1 MEVTWWLTPML
12 FRVSRYRFYNL
23 PIDSPGFYPG
33 HVQHGVK
40 SMTVN
45 GKQVNGASITE
56 ELLGDCNEAQ
66 VHIVMG

>member
-1 MEVTWWLTPML
+1 MADDDAVLRLPL
-12 FRVSRYRFYNL
+12 PLLL

-40 SMTVN
+40 SMTVK

>member
-1 MEVTWWLTPML
+1 MADDDAVLRLPL
-12 FRVSRYRFYNL
+12 PLLL

-33 HVQHGVK
+33 HVQYGVK
-40 SMTVN
+40 SMTVK

>member
-23 PIDSPGFYPG
+23 PIDSPGFFPG
-33 HVQHGVK
+33 HVQHCVK

-45 GKQVNGASITE
+45 GASIKE

>member
-12 FRVSRYRFYNL
+12 FRVYRYRFYNL

-33 HVQHGVK
+33 HIQYGVK
-40 SMTVN
+40 SMTVK

>member
-1 MEVTWWLTPML
+1 ML

-45 GKQVNGASITE
+45 GKQVNGAYIKE
-56 ELLGDCNEAQ
+56 ELLGDRNEAQ

>member
-1 MEVTWWLTPML
+1 ML

-23 PIDSPGFYPG
+23 PIDSLGFYPG

-45 GKQVNGASITE
+45 GASIKE

>member
-1 MEVTWWLTPML
+1 MADADAVLRLPL
-12 FRVSRYRFYNL
+12 PLLL

-45 GKQVNGASITE
+45 GKQVNSASIKE
-56 ELLGDCNEAQ
+56 ELLG
-66 VHIVMG
+66 